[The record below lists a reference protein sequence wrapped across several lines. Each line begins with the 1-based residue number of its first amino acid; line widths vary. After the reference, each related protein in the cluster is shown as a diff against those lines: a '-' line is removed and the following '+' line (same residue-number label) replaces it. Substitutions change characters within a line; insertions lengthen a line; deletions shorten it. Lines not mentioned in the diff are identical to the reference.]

1 MKQFL
6 ILLIGLSYSI
16 FSFAQINAGT
26 IVRTREVP
34 GKDSVVFYET
44 DIATRQK
51 SFMDLLVGTWTLTKM
66 KKQSQMDADHL
77 KGILLTLNKDS
88 SFTGQASC
96 NKITGKFSIKGT
108 SIKFNDIVST
118 KMFCNKQE
126 EEKWILQLL
135 QGTVSNYTVTKP
147 NLLLRDVSG
156 NIVFEADRKNS
167 GQP

>member
-1 MKQFL
+1 M
-6 ILLIGLSYSI
+6 
-16 FSFAQINAGT
+16 
-26 IVRTREVP
+26 RTREVP
-34 GKDSVVFYET
+34 GKDSIVFYET

-66 KKQSQMDADHL
+66 KKQSQMDADQL
-77 KGILLTLNKDS
+77 TGILLTLNKDS

-96 NKITGKFSIKGT
+96 NKISGKFSIKGT

-118 KMFCNKQE
+118 KMFCNRQD

-167 GQP
+167 GRP